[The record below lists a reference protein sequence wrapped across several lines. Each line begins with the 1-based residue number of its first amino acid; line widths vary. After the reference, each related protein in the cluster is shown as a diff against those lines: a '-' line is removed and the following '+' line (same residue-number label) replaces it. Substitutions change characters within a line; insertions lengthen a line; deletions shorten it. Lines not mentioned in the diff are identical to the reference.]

1 MLANIIIMVLILGYC
16 AFVIYKSVKNSK
28 EGKHMGCAGCSG
40 NCGSCGRCSGAAKGA
55 GRAAKKAHRL
65 AVSRGAKRQK
75 PGGYLHELNGQYAGP
90 GERGDALGP

>member
-40 NCGSCGRCSGAAKGA
+40 NCGSCGGGCGCGSAAFKGSA
-55 GRAAKKAHRL
+55 QEASHKK
-65 AVSRGAKRQK
+65 
-75 PGGYLHELNGQYAGP
+75 NI
-90 GERGDALGP
+90 

>member
-40 NCGSCGRCSGAAKGA
+40 NCGSCGGCSGAAFKRTAQSSYKVHVWCGNHHLHCRNA
-55 GRAAKKAHRL
+55 DLSGIPVAQEKKRTK
-65 AVSRGAKRQK
+65 KR
-75 PGGYLHELNGQYAGP
+75 
-90 GERGDALGP
+90 